1 MKERERIRDCHC
13 AWLGERKA
21 NKHGKRKARMD
32 LPNEKKRER
41 EGEKS
46 INDIHEQ
53 GGLRGHVREKE
64 RP

>member
-32 LPNEKKRER
+32 LPSEKKRER
-41 EGEKS
+41 E
-46 INDIHEQ
+46 
-53 GGLRGHVREKE
+53 RGREKNQ
-64 RP
+64 